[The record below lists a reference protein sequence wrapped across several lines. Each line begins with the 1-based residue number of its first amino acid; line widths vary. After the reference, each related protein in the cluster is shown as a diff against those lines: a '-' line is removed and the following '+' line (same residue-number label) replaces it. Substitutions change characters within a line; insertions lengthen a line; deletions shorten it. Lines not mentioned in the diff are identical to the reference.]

1 MKDFAELALK
11 RQSCR
16 HYTNEA
22 VSKVDIMKCLEA
34 ARLAPS
40 SCNSQPWNFV
50 VVTSDDKR
58 GKLAELVQIVGANK
72 FSASVPAMIV
82 LCEEESPNLMPAVL
96 KKWGCKHF
104 AQGDMGAAAAYI
116 TLQASDLGLGTC
128 IMGTFNEEDVKN
140 LLDIPS
146 EQTVRTI
153 IALGHPEANSEHPK
167 TRKSIEEIV
176 RFA

>member
-1 MKDFAELALK
+1 
-11 RQSCR
+11 
-16 HYTNEA
+16 
-22 VSKVDIMKCLEA
+22 
-34 ARLAPS
+34 
-40 SCNSQPWNFV
+40 
-50 VVTSDDKR
+50 
-58 GKLAELVQIVGANK
+58 
-72 FSASVPAMIV
+72 
-82 LCEEESPNLMPAVL
+82 
-96 KKWGCKHF
+96 
-104 AQGDMGAAAAYI
+104 MGAAAAYI